1 MITKDGFAGT
11 PRIGGPVLNGAVYRL
26 SKNPFIGR
34 KLPGGSVRS
43 QAIESGNPLVK
54 PTCHSSTPVL
64 TGMDRD
70 SAGVASVFVRTGIL
84 QNPSVALGSQS
95 AATPSSLERLL
106 F

>member
-11 PRIGGPVLNGAVYRL
+11 PRTGEVVLNGAVYRL

-34 KLPGGSVRS
+34 KHPGGSVRS
-43 QAIESGNPLVK
+43 QAIEIGNPLEK
-54 PTCHSSTPVL
+54 PNSPSSTPAL

-106 F
+106 Y